1 MKVPV
6 QLCGA
11 MLFTLALFGCDSG
24 ANSSVASPART
35 DTAAAAKDSVWF
47 ASVVPDSVLTPGRKT
62 VFTISLG
69 YKLTT
74 KDEGIIGVG
83 FNDGSV
89 VTSMSV
95 QKSLIVAKGSGTKT
109 FQVSSTVKDWGT
121 QGGYAV
127 FALMT
132 DSPYSGGPAL
142 AGGQKILIPQK

>member
-1 MKVPV
+1 MNLLKSS
-6 QLCGA
+6 LCGLA
-11 MLFTLALFGCDSG
+11 LVALFGCDSTT
-24 ANSSVASPART
+24 SSPAAAPAKT
-35 DTAAAAKDSVWF
+35 DTATVRDSVWF

-95 QKSLIVAKGSGTKT
+95 QKSLIVAKGNGTKT
-109 FQVSSTVKDWGT
+109 FQVSSTVKDWGS

-127 FALMT
+127 FAMMT

-142 AGGQKILIPQK
+142 AGNQKILIPQK